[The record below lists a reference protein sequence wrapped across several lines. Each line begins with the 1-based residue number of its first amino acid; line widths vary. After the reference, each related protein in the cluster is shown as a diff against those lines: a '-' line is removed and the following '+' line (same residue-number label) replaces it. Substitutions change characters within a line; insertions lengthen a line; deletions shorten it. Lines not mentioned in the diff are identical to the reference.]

1 MGNTGQNQGN
11 QNMNQKPGTPTTQ
24 SQNQTQNQTNQQAQ
38 PGEDPNQVKK
48 VQTKFQSVSL
58 REYYDGSNMTLVLT
72 KGLEEL
78 GRLRYKKIYFISF
91 AN

>member
-1 MGNTGQNQGN
+1 V
-11 QNMNQKPGTPTTQ
+11 
-24 SQNQTQNQTNQQAQ
+24 SQNQSNRDMNQFPDSSNQSQTQQQPQANTS
-38 PGEDPNQVKK
+38 EDPNQVKK

-78 GRLRYKKIYFISF
+78 GRLRYKKFF
-91 AN
+91 LFNE

>member
-1 MGNTGQNQGN
+1 M
-11 QNMNQKPGTPTTQ
+11 
-24 SQNQTQNQTNQQAQ
+24 SQNQSNRDMNQFPDSSNQSQTQQQPQANTS
-38 PGEDPNQVKK
+38 EDPNQVKK

-78 GRLRYKKIYFISF
+78 GRLRYKKFF
-91 AN
+91 LFNE